1 MRILVVDASR
11 AMRRIIIHSLSS
23 IGEEDVVE
31 ATDGLDA
38 FSKAKEQKVDL
49 VLTDWVMPGL
59 DGLGLTRRLR
69 AESCY
74 LEIPIIMIAT
84 EAEKS
89 SVLDAIK
96 AGVNNYILKP
106 FTPETLK
113 RKIEATVGKIS
124 K

>member
-1 MRILVVDASR
+1 MKILVVDASR
-11 AMRRIIIHSLSS
+11 AMRRIIVHSLSS
-23 IGEEDVVE
+23 IGEQDVLE

-38 FSKAKEQKVDL
+38 FSKAKAQEVDL

-59 DGLGLTRRLR
+59 DGLGLTQRLR
-69 AESCY
+69 AENAY
-74 LEIPIIMIAT
+74 RELPIIMITT

-89 SVLDAIK
+89 SVLEAIK

-113 RKIEATVGKIS
+113 KKIEAAVNGIS
-124 K
+124 S